1 MLVADSAFNPLRNE
15 NRARCLPIMP
25 SHQSTAFDLA
35 ARLGFASIHAGIT
48 LWYRLPV
55 LMAVGTPG
63 ADAAELTRMVSEKVA
78 AATKGFAD
86 AQVELFRLTTAA
98 VTGKLEFDELTGAG
112 TALADAALSPSLLAV
127 KSNSRRLSRKHRRT

>member
-1 MLVADSAFNPLRNE
+1 ML
-15 NRARCLPIMP
+15 
-25 SHQSTAFDLA
+25 SHQSAAFDLA
-35 ARLGFASIHAGIT
+35 TRLGLASFHTGIT

-78 AATKGFAD
+78 AAAKGFAD

-98 VTGKLEFDELTGAG
+98 VTGNLEFSEMTGAG

-127 KSNSRRLSRKHRRT
+127 KGNSRRLSRKHRKT